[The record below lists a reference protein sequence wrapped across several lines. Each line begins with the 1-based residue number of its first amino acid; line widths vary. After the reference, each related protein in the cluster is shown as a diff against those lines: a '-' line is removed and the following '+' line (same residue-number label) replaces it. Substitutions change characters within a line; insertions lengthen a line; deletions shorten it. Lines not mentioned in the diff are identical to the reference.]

1 MYKNTKRYVVDAKED
16 TKDKKLRKYA
26 QIRYRWLWHNKN
38 QTIYWWYFHVFTL
51 NSWKILNGIWILHE
65 LKSSNFIHLP
75 YIPICRARLTNFNE
89 QTVVILSVLIIS
101 LFSSFIGSVVVLHWF
116 HEYARFPK
124 FDSAIFSG
132 NLPAQFKLANLPNIS
147 DVERNHHSNLQV
159 GTSILSD
166 QLSN

>member
-1 MYKNTKRYVVDAKED
+1 MPKYVTGGFDTTK
-16 TKDKKLRKYA
+16 TKQSIGDISMFLLWIVGKFWTGFESYIKKL
-26 QIRYRWLWHNKN
+26 
-38 QTIYWWYFHVFTL
+38 
-51 NSWKILNGIWILHE
+51 
-65 LKSSNFIHLP
+65 SNFIHLP

-89 QTVVILSVLIIS
+89 QTAVILSVLIIS

-124 FDSAIFSG
+124 FDSASYSG
-132 NLPAQFKLANLPNIS
+132 NLPAQFKQANLPNIS

-166 QLSN
+166 QLSD